1 MSLLEKM
8 NKAME
13 EIDTSSMEE
22 ILHDDFEFYFHS
34 SGTSIGKAEVIE
46 WVKSGDVKN
55 EKPPRILFENNEV
68 GFDHSIVKFSDG
80 KRQAV
85 MAHYKFIDGKVIFM
99 DTAATNLDN

>member
-1 MSLLEKM
+1 MM
-8 NKAME
+8 
-13 EIDTSSMEE
+13 
-22 ILHDDFEFYFHS
+22 ILNFIFIPVA
-34 SGTSIGKAEVIE
+34 SIGKAEVIE

-85 MAHYKFIDGKVIFM
+85 MAHYKFKDGKVIFM
-99 DTAATNLDN
+99 ETAATNLDN

>member
-1 MSLLEKM
+1 MSILEKM
-8 NKAME
+8 NKAIE
-13 EIDTSSMEE
+13 EIDATSMEE

-34 SGTSIGKAEVIE
+34 SSTSIGKAEVIE

-55 EKPPRILFENNEV
+55 EKPSRILFENNEV

-85 MAHYKFIDGKVIFM
+85 MAHYKFKDGKVIFM
-99 DTAATNLDN
+99 ETAATNLDN

>member
-8 NKAME
+8 NKAIE
-13 EIDTSSMEE
+13 GTDTSSMEE
-22 ILHDDFEFYFHS
+22 ILHDDFKFYFHS
-34 SGTSIGKAEVIE
+34 SGTSIGKTEVIE
-46 WVKSGDVKN
+46 WIKSGDVKN

-85 MAHYKFIDGKVIFM
+85 MAHYKFKDGKVIFM
-99 DTAATNLDN
+99 ETAATDLDN

>member
-1 MSLLEKM
+1 MSILEKM

-22 ILHDDFEFYFHS
+22 ILHNDFEFYFHS
-34 SGTSIGKAEVIE
+34 SGNSIRKAEVIE
-46 WVKSGDVKN
+46 WIKSGDVKN

-85 MAHYKFIDGKVIFM
+85 MAHCKFKDGRVIFM
-99 DTAATNLDN
+99 ETAATNLDN